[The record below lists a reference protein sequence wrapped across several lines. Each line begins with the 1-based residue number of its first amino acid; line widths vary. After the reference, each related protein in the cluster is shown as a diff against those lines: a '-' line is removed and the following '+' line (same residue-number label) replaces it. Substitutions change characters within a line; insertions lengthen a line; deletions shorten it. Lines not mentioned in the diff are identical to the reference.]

1 VVPENNMARIE
12 WKRITDSGVHR
23 MLLLAMVGWLAVPLP
38 SPRRSPRPLLLIPVR
53 PHLQGRPAMMPRPP
67 YDPDPALP
75 HLIMHL
81 ANTATASSLTV
92 VVIASPARVTA
103 AARRPRLDQILSSS
117 IMAGGR
123 GVAAPLSMIR

>member
-1 VVPENNMARIE
+1 
-12 WKRITDSGVHR
+12 
-23 MLLLAMVGWLAVPLP
+23 
-38 SPRRSPRPLLLIPVR
+38 
-53 PHLQGRPAMMPRPP
+53 MMPRPP

-81 ANTATASSLTV
+81 ANTATASWLTVVV

>member
-1 VVPENNMARIE
+1 M
-12 WKRITDSGVHR
+12 DSGVHR
-23 MLLLAMVGWLAVPLP
+23 LLLLQWLVGWLSPCPALAVAPPASSPHPGAP
-38 SPRRSPRPLLLIPVR
+38 SLASKACYDAASS
-53 PHLQGRPAMMPRPP
+53 H
-67 YDPDPALP
+67 DPDPALP